1 MLVHDVLVHVGHMLV
16 HLLDLS
22 NLLLELLWFLL
33 QVLLL
38 RQGSSGLSSGLVGL
52 LLLPPE
58 SSSVI
63 FVCLSNLET
72 QNKSVGCTC
81 VALGWACFLSSLQKK
96 HNITP
101 KQLFLY
107 SIKSIK
113 QKKRRQLRKNVVAL
127 NVNYFYSIR
136 FLILVLLFIIK
147 RNICC

>member
-1 MLVHDVLVHVGHMLV
+1 VLVHDVLVHVGHMLV

-22 NLLLELLWFLL
+22 ILLLEFLLFLL

-81 VALGWACFLSSLQKK
+81 FALGWACFLSSLQKK
-96 HNITP
+96 
-101 KQLFLY
+101 KQM
-107 SIKSIK
+107 
-113 QKKRRQLRKNVVAL
+113 
-127 NVNYFYSIR
+127 
-136 FLILVLLFIIK
+136 
-147 RNICC
+147 